1 MCGEVF
7 TLHREKS
14 TQIPIGFCTHFISLV
29 LCMGDWKRSQC
40 TEANIN
46 TDSQWFLYP
55 FYLSWSLHGPLTK
68 SLSGRISSKS
78 LGPCSDHDL
87 GLNCFAPIILD
98 FFKPFF
104 GSLQF
109 CAYRVKYVVAGAK
122 YGLFTLPTHVKCIAF
137 QVNNN
142 CSTGS
147 TALNMAKQLIEGGN
161 LIKVFNVLQ
170 VAIG

>member
-40 TEANIN
+40 TEANTN

-55 FYLSWSLHGPLTK
+55 FYLSWSLHGSLTK

-98 FFKPFF
+98 FFKPF
-104 GSLQF
+104 L
-109 CAYRVKYVVAGAK
+109 
-122 YGLFTLPTHVKCIAF
+122 
-137 QVNNN
+137 
-142 CSTGS
+142 
-147 TALNMAKQLIEGGN
+147 E
-161 LIKVFNVLQ
+161 VFNSAHIVSNMWLQ
-170 VAIG
+170 AQSMAYSHCPLM